1 MEGEWKIDV
10 VKLRLEVL
18 RRFIRLQL
26 RRNVDPNDLER
37 LILVFELKCM
47 R

>member
-1 MEGEWKIDV
+1 MEGEWEIDV

-37 LILVFELKCM
+37 LTLAFESKHM